1 MAVYKFCP
9 THSFCEYDSVTS
21 AIKWAVKAP
30 KIEIVL
36 PELNSTNKPSQQ
48 DILLVRDVPFLRK
61 TKKNGLLTV
70 SEDFGSTDW
79 RSIYFSTQESMKV
92 GFFYFKFFHKRVAS
106 NSFLFKI
113 HV

>member
-1 MAVYKFCP
+1 MGRKGPKNRDSATRAKFNQQTEP
-9 THSFCEYDSVTS
+9 TRYLF
-21 AIKWAVKAP
+21 
-30 KIEIVL
+30 
-36 PELNSTNKPSQQ
+36 
-48 DILLVRDVPFLRK
+48 VRDVPFLRK

-79 RSIYFSTQESMKV
+79 RSIYFSTQESIKV